1 MEIFGWQHFVY
12 LAVFVVLATVG
23 LVLAK
28 KFIKTERAQHIFIKL
43 MGLALFLSILASR
56 LSITFCS
63 ANPKWHHMLP
73 NQFCGMSSLVLSLAV
88 MFGKK
93 NNNVYHF
100 VWFLALLGGVLTM
113 AYPDFLPQNPSFFYP
128 PTITGML
135 HHSLAI
141 VMVVVLLIFNQIEI
155 SYKKWYCTLFGFTSY
170 FAFGAFLIGALGY
183 GDAFH
188 IKTPI
193 LGGTPLNAWVMAP
206 IYIVIYGTIVLI
218 VELVRKK
225 KSNIKRQQEEVSK
238 VEQ

>member
-1 MEIFGWQHFVY
+1 MKIYGWQHIVY
-12 LAVFVVLATVG
+12 LAVFFTLATIG
-23 LVLAK
+23 LICAK
-28 KFIKTERAQHIFIKL
+28 KFAKTERSQQIIIKL
-43 MGLALFLSILASR
+43 MGVALLLSILASR
-56 LSITFCS
+56 LSITLCS
-63 ANPKWHHMLP
+63 SNQRWHHMLP

-88 MFGKK
+88 IFGKK

-135 HHSLAI
+135 HHSLSI
-141 VMVVVLLIFNQIEI
+141 VMVVMLLMFNQIEI

-170 FAFGAFLIGALGY
+170 LTFGAFLIGALGY

-193 LGGTPLNAWVMAP
+193 LSGTPLNAWLMAP
-206 IYIVIYGTIVLI
+206 IYIILYGTIVLI
-218 VELVRKK
+218 VELCRRKK
-225 KSNIKRQQEEVSK
+225 SKSLREKK
-238 VEQ
+238 

>member
-1 MEIFGWQHFVY
+1 MKIFGWEHFVY
-12 LAVFVVLATVG
+12 LAVFATLTVAG
-23 LVLAK
+23 LICAK
-28 KFIKTERAQHIFIKL
+28 KFAKTERAQHIIIKF

-63 ANPKWHHMLP
+63 SNPQWHHMIP

-100 VWFLALLGGVLTM
+100 VWFLALLGGIITM
-113 AYPDFLPQNPSFFYP
+113 IYPDFLPQNPSFFYP

-135 HHSLAI
+135 HHSLSIA
-141 VMVVVLLIFNQIEI
+141 MVVTLLLFKQIEI

-170 FAFGAFLIGALGY
+170 FSVGAFLIGALGY

-193 LGGTPLNAWVMAP
+193 LGGTPLTAWVMAP
-206 IYIVIYGTIVLI
+206 IYIILYGSLVLI
-218 VELVRKK
+218 VELIRRKK
-225 KSNIKRQQEEVSK
+225 SKSPKEKQN
-238 VEQ
+238 